1 MNLQFLIIDPQYDF
15 ADPQGQLF
23 VPNADHDAL
32 RLAAMLERH
41 LQKIQAIHLTL
52 DSHHWFD
59 IAHPAFWIN
68 AKAEHPEPFTVI
80 SEQDINAGQWKAA
93 KPAFQHRAH
102 EYVKTLK
109 QNGRYDLVI
118 WPPHCLIGQ
127 KGHSIVEPIAQQ
139 LNA

>member
-1 MNLQFLIIDPQYDF
+1 
-15 ADPQGQLF
+15 
-23 VPNADHDAL
+23 
-32 RLAAMLERH
+32 
-41 LQKIQAIHLTL
+41 
-52 DSHHWFD
+52 
-59 IAHPAFWIN
+59 
-68 AKAEHPEPFTVI
+68 VI
-80 SEQDINAGQWKAA
+80 SEQDINAGQWKVA